1 MRTYLTLLTIGLA
14 WPARVLG
21 GYGIHE
27 SCKDSAFIKES
38 VDAAIDM
45 ATKADAAIGEWD
57 NPNRDPN
64 VQRLLEL
71 LFGNPN
77 KRDLERIKNVFQGVT
92 SFSGDEGF
100 VKPTDNDDAT
110 RKVVSFLSPLLNKR
124 TLLKS
129 AFRTYIVT

>member
-27 SCKDSAFIKES
+27 SCKDWAFIKES

-45 ATKADAAIGEWD
+45 ADKADAAIGDFE

-64 VQRLLEL
+64 VQRLLGL
-71 LFGNPN
+71 LFGNDLSETDLKGIK
-77 KRDLERIKNVFQGVT
+77 KRRRRLRQAHRQRRCCRQ
-92 SFSGDEGF
+92 SGEF
-100 VKPTDNDDAT
+100 FCRPCSTNA
-110 RKVVSFLSPLLNKR
+110 RC
-124 TLLKS
+124 
-129 AFRTYIVT
+129 

>member
-27 SCKDSAFIKES
+27 SCKDWAFIKES

-45 ATKADAAIGEWD
+45 ADKADAAIGDFE

-64 VQRLLEL
+64 VQRLLGL
-71 LFGNPN
+71 LFGN
-77 KRDLERIKNVFQGVT
+77 DLSETDLKGIKNVFQGVMR
-92 SFSGDEGF
+92 FSGDEGF
-100 VKPTDNDDAT
+100 VKPTVKEDAAG
-110 RKVVSFLSPLLNKR
+110 KVVSFFVAPAQQTHVAK
-124 TLLKS
+124 KC
-129 AFRTYIVT
+129 F